1 MAELKYWDLLMA
13 MSRGSQKVAMKHLGV
28 DLEFLMAW
36 MRVDYLA
43 GTMASNYMMI
53 GLIDL
58 AKEYERD
65 LKPMRFL
72 T

>member
-1 MAELKYWDLLMA
+1 MA

-28 DLEFLMAW
+28 DLEFQMAW

-43 GTMASNYMMI
+43 GTMASNY
-53 GLIDL
+53 LYDDWIDRFS
-58 AKEYERD
+58 KRNERD
-65 LKPMRFL
+65 LKPMRSL